1 MVSHSEA
8 SAPLSVV
15 IGSIQGWPDF
25 AECIR
30 AAEAS
35 AERVGAELLV
45 LDGSGRPPP
54 PEGTL
59 GSRTQWHEYPG
70 ESVFQLRLRG
80 YELSR
85 APIVAITEDHC
96 MAPLDWCER
105 MLAAHREH
113 PEAAAI
119 GGSVE
124 NGSVDSVIDWAS
136 FLIVQAGVMA
146 PIRSGET
153 TRLAGA
159 VNVSYKRGAL
169 DGIRGFGGLGAMDV
183 LHQKA
188 LLARGDVLVADDRI
202 RIAHVQ
208 SLGFGP
214 TTTIHYHAGRTISGF
229 RREMMGATDWIRFI
243 GAFVVPLARFGRIAL
258 IGTRKGYGARVLQ
271 GSPAIVWLL
280 YAQAAGQFIGYAR
293 GAGDSANQLQ

>member
-1 MVSHSEA
+1 MVNDSYA
-8 SAPLSVV
+8 PPLSIVV
-15 IGSIQGWPDF
+15 GSIQGWPEVV
-25 AECIR
+25 ECVR

-35 AERVGAELLV
+35 AARVGAELLV

-54 PEGTL
+54 PADEL
-59 GSRTQWHEYPG
+59 APRTRWHEFPG

-85 APIVAITEDHC
+85 GPIVAITEDHC
-96 MAPLDWCER
+96 NAPLDWCER

-124 NGSVDSVIDWAS
+124 NGADESAVDWAS
-136 FLIVQAGVMA
+136 FLIVQAAVMA

-153 TRLAGA
+153 TRLSGA
-159 VNVSYKRGAL
+159 VNVSYKRAAL
-169 DGIRGFGGLGAMDV
+169 DGISAFGGLGAMDI

-188 LLARGDVLVADDRI
+188 LLERGEVLLADDRI
-202 RIAHVQ
+202 RVAHVQ

-214 TTTIHYHAGRTISGF
+214 FTASHYHAGRTISGF
-229 RREMMGATDWIRFI
+229 RRETMGATDWIRFV
-243 GAFVVPLARFGRIAL
+243 GAFVVPIARFGRIVA
-258 IGTRKGYGARVLQ
+258 IGTRKGYGSHLLRGFPL
-271 GSPAIVWLL
+271 IVWLL
-280 YAQAAGQFIGYAR
+280 YAQATGQFIGYAR
-293 GAGDSANQLQ
+293 GPGESANQLQ